1 MAKIPWV
8 VAGASVLA
16 LVMVVA
22 LRRPGQAAVHPD
34 PRPGITADRVVPSS
48 FLPEGRGVIEAYA
61 AARTAPQILDGL
73 YCHCQCARNFGH
85 RSLLTCFESDHGSR
99 CDICMGEA
107 TLASELAARGST
119 LEQIR
124 RVIDERFGS

>member
-1 MAKIPWV
+1 M
-8 VAGASVLA
+8 
-16 LVMVVA
+16 
-22 LRRPGQAAVHPD
+22 
-34 PRPGITADRVVPSS
+34 
-48 FLPEGRGVIEAYA
+48 IEAYT
-61 AARTAPQILDGL
+61 AARNVPQILDGL

-124 RVIDERFGS
+124 HAIDERFGP